1 MIVWRI
7 SNHAALD
14 GLGGLKASA
23 RWHTKGRRIVY
34 CAPNPATA
42 LLEMLVQNE
51 LDPGNFPLSYKLLKI
66 EIPDAISCEEVAS
79 ANLSSDWK
87 QRPDLTRRIGD
98 DWLRAAKTALL
109 AVPCVIVPETQN
121 ILIDPEHPDSSS
133 IRIVETIRNPIDERL
148 I

>member
-7 SNHAALD
+7 SNHATLD

-42 LLEMLVQNE
+42 LLEMLARNE
-51 LDPGNFPLSYKLLKI
+51 LDLENLPVSYTLLKI
-66 EIPDAISCEEVAS
+66 EIPDAISQQEVRLAQLP
-79 ANLSSDWK
+79 NDWK
-87 QRPDLTRRIGD
+87 QRPDLTRSIGD
-98 DWLRAAKTALL
+98 DWLRAAKTTLL
-109 AVPCVIVPETQN
+109 AVPCVIVPETRN
-121 ILIDPEHPDSSS
+121 ILINHEHPHSSK
-133 IRIVETIRNPIDERL
+133 IRIVGTFSNPLDERL